1 MLKNRAMYD
10 SRLNDLFLINAYNPK
25 YKYLWGGTGD
35 DFSPDDTGY
44 NTYNKHDFVSVN
56 EHHTILGWIAYN
68 IDWQAKSA
76 YNFGMASFT
85 SSLIFI
91 KDVKQVLDD
100 IFNKYGL
107 ERIEWKSYGDN
118 PAIRGYR
125 KFIKR
130 HGGREVG
137 TFKNNIMLQDGKLH
151 DTVYFEIL
159 KEDYKP

>member
-1 MLKNRAMYD
+1 MLKNSAMFD

-25 YKYLWGGTGD
+25 YKYLWGGTGS
-35 DFSPDDTGY
+35 DFSDMGSSY
-44 NTYNKHDFVSVN
+44 NTYNGHNFVSVDKN
-56 EHHTILGWIAYN
+56 CTILGWIAYS
-68 IDWQAKSA
+68 IDWQSKSA
-76 YNFGMASFT
+76 YDFGMASFT
-85 SSLIFI
+85 SSLMFI
-91 KDVKQVLDD
+91 RDIKQVIDD
-100 IFNKYGL
+100 IFFKYGL
-107 ERIEWKSYGDN
+107 DRIEWKAYGDN